1 MRAITR
7 RHVGIAL
14 AVIAV
19 AIIYTVKVANRM
31 PDFEVYRQAGVRAAA
46 SEPLY
51 RESDGHYQFKYLPAF
66 ALVAVPFGA
75 LPPAVSR
82 ATWFAISVVLLVWL
96 LTISPDLL
104 PERRRT
110 TGVLIGTTSI
120 LLAKFYAH
128 EIELGQVN
136 TLMTLLVVAA
146 ARQLRGGRDAT
157 AGLLL
162 AGSIVVKPYAV
173 IFLPYLL
180 ARRRAAPLA
189 AAAAGLGFALLAPAA
204 LYGFSGN
211 LALLGG
217 WWRTVMSTTAPN
229 LGDFNNVSAASVFTR
244 ALGPGPPARV
254 ASELLVLALLAAAA
268 FVFVRRKGV
277 ECPEGLEI
285 ALLLT
290 MMPIIS
296 PQGWDY
302 VFLVSTPAIMFLV
315 NYRDTLPGWL
325 RGAVTV
331 ALIVIA
337 FSLFDLMG
345 RQAYRTFMSWSMIT
359 WCYLVVIAGLVALRI
374 RRAA

>member
-1 MRAITR
+1 M
-7 RHVGIAL
+7 IAL
-14 AVIAV
+14 AVVAV
-19 AIIYTVKVANRM
+19 AIIYMVRIADRM

-51 RESDGHYQFKYLPAF
+51 RESDRHYQFKYLPAF
-66 ALVAVPFGA
+66 ALAAVPFGA

-96 LTISPDLL
+96 LAISPGLL
-104 PERRRT
+104 PQPRRT
-110 TGVLIGTTSI
+110 TGVLIGTTAI

-136 TLMTLLVVAA
+136 ILMTLLVVAA
-146 ARQLRGGRDAT
+146 ARQLRAGSNAT
-157 AGLLL
+157 AGLLF

-180 ARRRAAPLA
+180 ARRRSAALA
-189 AAAAGLGFALLAPAA
+189 WTCAALGFALVAPAA
-204 LYGFSGN
+204 RYGFRGN
-211 LALLGG
+211 LSLLGD
-217 WWRTVMSTTAPN
+217 WWTTVTSTTAPN

-244 ALGPGPPARV
+244 ALGPGLPAQI
-254 ASELLVLALLAAAA
+254 ASALLVLALLGAAA
-268 FVFVRRKGV
+268 FVVVRREGV
-277 ECPEGLEI
+277 EYPEGLEI

-290 MMPIIS
+290 TMPIIS

-302 VFLVSTPAIMFLV
+302 VFLVSTPAVMFLV
-315 NYRDTLPGWL
+315 NYGDTLPGWL
-325 RGAVTV
+325 RGVVTA
-331 ALIVIA
+331 ALIAIA
-337 FSLFDLMG
+337 FSIFDLMG

-359 WCYLVVIAGLVALRI
+359 WCYLVVIAGLVALRV